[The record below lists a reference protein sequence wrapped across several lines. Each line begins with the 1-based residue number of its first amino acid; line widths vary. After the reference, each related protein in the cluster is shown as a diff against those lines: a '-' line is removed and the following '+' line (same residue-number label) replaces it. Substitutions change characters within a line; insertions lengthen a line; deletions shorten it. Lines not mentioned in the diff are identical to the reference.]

1 MREIAYKSED
11 FNTNYIN
18 KNRKKYLIFLEYSLM
33 KNKYDNAF
41 YKDELIDRIHLV
53 NYIITD
59 LNLNIKCV
67 KTFIFN
73 DDESDLVKE
82 KEVKEIRADIRQS
95 NTTIC
100 KHDELDSLLS
110 NLKISFANPQDIN
123 FFNIEEKIISGQDE
137 NITLKAF
144 TETVNTYKF
153 IKSKDMQEKL
163 ENNTGGIFLS
173 VTPFRYLLIF
183 KKAVFDKYL
192 EEYLNIS
199 KVVEKQYEEDYL
211 DETEDIIDDMM
222 FGMIGMFCDDDDDD
236 DYYK

>member
-1 MREIAYKSED
+1 M
-11 FNTNYIN
+11 
-18 KNRKKYLIFLEYSLM
+18 
-33 KNKYDNAF
+33 
-41 YKDELIDRIHLV
+41 
-53 NYIITD
+53 
-59 LNLNIKCV
+59 
-67 KTFIFN
+67 
-73 DDESDLVKE
+73 
-82 KEVKEIRADIRQS
+82 
-95 NTTIC
+95 
-100 KHDELDSLLS
+100 S

-153 IKSKDMQEKL
+153 IKNKDMQEKL